1 MSRNHEAYFEH
12 EMATLVEEFL
22 ERDLV
27 SPEARRRAERL
38 RSNGRTA
45 DALEV
50 LLEDR
55 RRRRSGPAALHSR
68 AVE

>member
-1 MSRNHEAYFEH
+1 MSRTHEAYFER
-12 EMATLVEEFL
+12 EMAVLIEEFL

-38 RSNGRTA
+38 RSNGGTA
-45 DALEV
+45 EALEV

-55 RRRRSGPAALHSR
+55 RRRRSEPAALHSE
-68 AVE
+68 AVD